1 MIAKLTLTAAA
12 LAASLIAVPA
22 FSQTAQAPAT
32 AQQPPRPAGAPAM
45 PQVNPNAYNA
55 IDNIR
60 KQWDAAR
67 AEYIK
72 AQQAEIAA
80 RNNYER
86 MTGQYLNV
94 LNATVMKAP
103 PPPPIQFNMQAPP
116 AGQPGQP
123 MPQPPAGGAP
133 RP

>member
-1 MIAKLTLTAAA
+1 MIAKQTLSAAA

-22 FSQTAQAPAT
+22 FSQTAQAPN
-32 AQQPPRPAGAPAM
+32 QPQPPRPAGAAPM

-60 KQWDAAR
+60 KQWEAAR
-67 AEYIK
+67 ADYIK

-103 PPPPIQFNMQAPP
+103 PPPPIQFNMQV
-116 AGQPGQP
+116 PGQP
-123 MPQPPAGGAP
+123 PPAQPPAP

>member
-22 FSQTAQAPAT
+22 FAQTAQAPG
-32 AQQPPRPAGAPAM
+32 QPPRPAGSP
-45 PQVNPNAYNA
+45 PPVNPSAYNA

-67 AEYIK
+67 ADYIK

-86 MTGQYLNV
+86 MTNVLLNV

-103 PPPPIQFNMQAPP
+103 PPQPIQFNMMVP
-116 AGQPGQP
+116 GQPPGQP
-123 MPQPPAGGAP
+123 MPQPP